1 MVQMI
6 LNFVIDHLYNINIES
21 LRYIELDT
29 QNMCK
34 FYKVY
39 HELMYIKYLIPIMNM
54 TIEHVLLTCVEI
66 RNYWQMPW
74 TGVASMWACK
84 CKHVSILFFP
94 VMICK
99 SIRACEVPWNY
110 M

>member
-66 RNYWQMPW
+66 RNYWQMP
-74 TGVASMWACK
+74 
-84 CKHVSILFFP
+84 
-94 VMICK
+94 
-99 SIRACEVPWNY
+99 
-110 M
+110 